1 MSVYLSMAAFALVAS
16 ITPGPVNL
24 VALGS
29 AAQYGLMP
37 ALRHVLGATLGFV
50 LLLVLSGFGLHQ
62 LLDALPGL
70 ARAIQ
75 WAGVAFLLW
84 MAWRLALDDGQLS
97 ARSQLRRPS
106 LWYGALMQWL
116 NPKAWVAALAGMS
129 AYVADGDRALIWQF
143 AGLYLVICYVSVGS
157 WAYAGSHLR
166 RYLQQPAR
174 VRQFNRLMAL
184 LLLGSAALLAV

>member
-62 LLDALPGL
+62 LLDAAGL
-70 ARAIQ
+70 ATRYPVGGRGVLVVD
-75 WAGVAFLLW
+75 GVATGAGRWPAQCPFAAAAAVLVV
-84 MAWRLALDDGQLS
+84 WRLDAMAEPQSVGGCAGGHERICGRWRSRADLAICRAVSGDLLRLGGQL
-97 ARSQLRRPS
+97 
-106 LWYGALMQWL
+106 
-116 NPKAWVAALAGMS
+116 
-129 AYVADGDRALIWQF
+129 
-143 AGLYLVICYVSVGS
+143 
-157 WAYAGSHLR
+157 AYAGSHLR

>member
-62 LLDALPGL
+62 LLDA
-70 ARAIQ
+70 
-75 WAGVAFLLW
+75 AGVGTRYPVGGRGVLVVDGVATGAGRWPAQCPFAAAAAVLVV
-84 MAWRLALDDGQLS
+84 WRLDAMAEPQSVG
-97 ARSQLRRPS
+97 
-106 LWYGALMQWL
+106 GC
-116 NPKAWVAALAGMS
+116 AGGHERIC
-129 AYVADGDRALIWQF
+129 ADGDRALIWQF

-157 WAYAGSHLR
+157 WPMPVAIYGAICSNR
-166 RYLQQPAR
+166 PACG
-174 VRQFNRLMAL
+174 NST
-184 LLLGSAALLAV
+184 G